1 MPRLWEASIDAHR
14 QSVRT
19 AAIEAAARLVAERG
33 IRRVTM
39 AAVALEAGI
48 GRATLY
54 KYFPD
59 VESLLLAWH
68 EVHVRAH
75 LAEVEAIAKRHPAP
89 KDGLSATLNAIAVIE
104 FERPGGELA
113 SQLHDASH
121 VDRAGEH
128 LASLLEDLLTR
139 CVAEGRVRADVAP
152 DELAFY
158 CLHAVRAARGVR
170 SKAAVRRLVSVI
182 ESGLE
187 PGAGHAS

>member
-14 QSVRT
+14 QSVRA
-19 AAIEAAARLVAERG
+19 AAIEAAARLVAQRG

-39 AAVALEAGI
+39 AAVAQEAGV

-59 VESLLLAWH
+59 VEALLLAWH

-75 LAEVEAIAKRHPAP
+75 LAEVEAIAKRYPDP
-89 KDGLSATLNAIAVIE
+89 EDRLSATLTAIAMIE

-113 SQLHDASH
+113 TQLHDASH

-128 LASLLEDLLTR
+128 LASLLENLLSR

-152 DELAFY
+152 DELAVY
-158 CLHAVRAARGVR
+158 CLHAARAARGLR
-170 SKAAVRRLVSVI
+170 SKAAVRRLVSVV
-182 ESGLE
+182 ETGLR
-187 PGAGHAS
+187 PAIQRPS